1 MKTVLKSN
9 PKNSAQAQDGPV
21 MKINDVQGWIRGKLM
36 NTTGNLGREPR
47 TIYGYRNIPYA
58 KSFETSSI
66 LPQPCRGCTKRFQ
79 VCDVAVVSG
88 YRDTLGDWQQC
99 HLKPTVTLPKDF
111 QCKKVLFRKQKTD
124 TVADRHSNC
133 CHYYHYYVLA
143 KLGSLIRLSIL
154 ALNLIDTLNVEYIL
168 ISAIT
173 TC

>member
-88 YRDTLGDWQQC
+88 YRDTLAGIGNS
-99 HLKPTVTLPKDF
+99 VT
-111 QCKKVLFRKQKTD
+111 
-124 TVADRHSNC
+124 
-133 CHYYHYYVLA
+133 
-143 KLGSLIRLSIL
+143 
-154 ALNLIDTLNVEYIL
+154 
-168 ISAIT
+168 
-173 TC
+173 